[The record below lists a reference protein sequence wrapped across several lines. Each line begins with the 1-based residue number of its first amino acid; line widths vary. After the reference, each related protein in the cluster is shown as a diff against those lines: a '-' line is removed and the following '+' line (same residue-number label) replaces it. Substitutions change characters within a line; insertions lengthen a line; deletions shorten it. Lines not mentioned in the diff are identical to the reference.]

1 MLSRMTAGL
10 TDNRTASRDTHAVPY
25 TVPIVCFV
33 VAMIDGY
40 DTLMLSFIAP
50 LITKQWALS
59 AQTVGAIF
67 ASTYAG
73 AALGAASLG
82 VAADRF
88 GRKRLL
94 LASLLLAGI
103 CTFCS
108 AWSGG
113 PLSLMGWRAGAGIG
127 LGGAIPA
134 ITALTA
140 AAVSP
145 ARRSTAV
152 GRMFLG
158 YPVGAMA
165 GGMVTAGIMSRVGWR
180 GVLMAGGICAF
191 LLVPLA
197 VALVRESGAGDARA
211 RAKVHSVHP
220 IAELIAGRL
229 WGTIL
234 VCTATFL
241 TLLVSY
247 FLVSWTPTVL
257 ALNGANPQRAA
268 LMGAVLNLGGLGGA
282 WMLSSL
288 IARFS
293 PSLTIGASLG
303 VGALMIAL
311 LGQAIAAPT
320 AVLFIFVLAVGM
332 LVIGA
337 QSNIPALCVHY
348 YPASVYS
355 AGVGLAMAVGR
366 LGSIVGPLLGGRL
379 MAARISWS
387 LLFVLAAV
395 PALMG
400 AVALAAMPIKGRR
413 R

>member
-1 MLSRMTAGL
+1 
-10 TDNRTASRDTHAVPY
+10 
-25 TVPIVCFV
+25 
-33 VAMIDGY
+33 
-40 DTLMLSFIAP
+40 
-50 LITKQWALS
+50 
-59 AQTVGAIF
+59 
-67 ASTYAG
+67 
-73 AALGAASLG
+73 
-82 VAADRF
+82 
-88 GRKRLL
+88 
-94 LASLLLAGI
+94 
-103 CTFCS
+103 
-108 AWSGG
+108 
-113 PLSLMGWRAGAGIG
+113 
-127 LGGAIPA
+127 
-134 ITALTA
+134 
-140 AAVSP
+140 
-145 ARRSTAV
+145 
-152 GRMFLG
+152 
-158 YPVGAMA
+158 
-165 GGMVTAGIMSRVGWR
+165 
-180 GVLMAGGICAF
+180 
-191 LLVPLA
+191 
-197 VALVRESGAGDARA
+197 
-211 RAKVHSVHP
+211 
-220 IAELIAGRL
+220 
-229 WGTIL
+229 
-234 VCTATFL
+234 
-241 TLLVSY
+241 
-247 FLVSWTPTVL
+247 
-257 ALNGANPQRAA
+257 
-268 LMGAVLNLGGLGGA
+268 
-282 WMLSSL
+282 MLSSL